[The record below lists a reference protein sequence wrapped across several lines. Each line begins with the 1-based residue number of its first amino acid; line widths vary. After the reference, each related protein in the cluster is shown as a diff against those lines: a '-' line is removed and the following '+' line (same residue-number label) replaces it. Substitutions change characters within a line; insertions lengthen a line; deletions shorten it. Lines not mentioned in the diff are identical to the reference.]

1 MTLRF
6 NDLNDFSICFTNDNS
21 FFVNIFKC
29 ARMLLVSL
37 VSMMIGTKS
46 NIFRFVVSIAHES

>member
-6 NDLNDFSICFTNDNS
+6 NDLNDLSICFTNDNS
-21 FFVNIFKC
+21 FFVNILKC

-37 VSMMIGTKS
+37 VSMMIGTTS